1 MSIFKYGRKK
11 YPLVRQ
17 YDRTDC
23 GPAALLSVLKYHGGN
38 DNLVHVRKL
47 CRTST
52 EGTTIFD
59 MVIAATKLGFESKGL
74 RGNYE
79 NLQKAQAPVI
89 VHVILECSYMHYMV
103 VYKVKESSL
112 LLGDPAKGLIKL
124 SRKNF
129 EKIWISKALI
139 LLKPSLELHN
149 QIPPH
154 WLKWISS
161 YFKQESIWINQS
173 VFLGFVYTF
182 FGLITAVLIER
193 LFDDYIPA
201 KDIQR
206 IRYVG
211 ILLTFILLTRAS
223 AGFLREKFL
232 VILNRRLSKTL
243 NNEFLEHL
251 FKLPKHFF
259 DTRRKGDIIARF
271 HDIVRIQQAIIK
283 ISGTTIIDILII
295 TGALILLFY
304 FSSLIGLIILGF
316 LPVYTF
322 ILLLYSQP
330 LNKLQSDVMKNF
342 ANVESTYIDSLEGV
356 DDILNFNVSDSFA
369 SRNKFIFGLY
379 QDKIEKLGFTRTC
392 LSFFAEISGAL
403 ITTVILIIGASG
415 ISQDQIKLGEL
426 IACYSLLSYIIPSIN
441 RSIEANI
448 SFQGAFVAIRRL
460 RDLLLVE
467 EENDTGN
474 ELFEMKKA
482 LKIRQAQF
490 SWSANKQLF
499 QDLEMQIPK
508 GKIVSLWGPSGVGK
522 STLVQ
527 IIHRKYDL
535 EQGKILLD
543 ETSVNNIKLD
553 NYRKNVAIVPQQVKI
568 FNGTIGDNIRLGR
581 PTSELPEQ
589 MEMIMRY
596 GFSNFFSRFEHG
608 IYTRIG
614 EDGRILSGGEKQV
627 VGLARALYD
636 RPEIL
641 IIDEGITSLDRETE
655 TMILRI
661 LSKYVLDH
669 AVLINTHSL
678 RIILKTDFLYVMKN
692 GSIIQKGNP
701 VQLLRSEGYF
711 NSIYDD
717 KFSFNTG

>member
-1 MSIFKYGRKK
+1 MRIFKYCRKK

-17 YDRTDC
+17 YDQTDC
-23 GPAALLSVLKYHGGN
+23 GPATLLSVLKYFGGN

-52 EGTTIFD
+52 DGTTVFD
-59 MVIAATKLGFESKGL
+59 MIMAATKLGFESKAV

-79 NLQKAQAPVI
+79 NLQKVQVPLI
-89 VHVILECSYMHYMV
+89 VHVILECGYMHYMV
-103 VYKVKESSL
+103 VYKVNENSL
-112 LLGDPAKGLIKL
+112 LLGDPVKGLMKV

-129 EKIWISKALI
+129 EKIWISKAFI
-139 LLKPSLELHN
+139 LLKPSLGLYN

-182 FGLITAVLIER
+182 LGLITAVLIER

-206 IRYVG
+206 IGYVG
-211 ILLTFILLTRAS
+211 ILLSFILLTKAS

-232 VILNRRLSKTL
+232 VILNRRLSKSL

-251 FKLPKHFF
+251 FKLPKQFF
-259 DTRRKGDIIARF
+259 DTRRKGDIIARL
-271 HDIVRIQQAIIK
+271 HDIVRIQRAIIK
-283 ISGTTIIDILII
+283 ISGSTIIDILII
-295 TGALILLFY
+295 IGALIMLFY
-304 FSSLIGLIILGF
+304 FSSLVGLITLGL
-316 LPVYTF
+316 LPVYMF
-322 ILLLYSQP
+322 ILLLYSRR

-342 ANVESTYIDSLEGV
+342 ANVESAYIDSLEGV

-369 SRNKFIFGLY
+369 SKNKFIFGLY
-379 QDKIEKLGFTRTC
+379 QDKIEKLGFMQTC

-403 ITTVILIIGASG
+403 VTTAILIFGALG
-415 ISQDQIKLGEL
+415 ISQDQMKLGEL
-426 IACYSLLSYIIPSIN
+426 IACYSLLSYIIPSVN

-448 SFQGAFVAIRRL
+448 SFQGALVAIRRL

-467 EENDTGN
+467 GENDAGN
-474 ELFEMKKA
+474 KLFEMKNA

-543 ETSVNNIKLD
+543 GLSAKNIKLD
-553 NYRKNVAIVPQQVKI
+553 NYRKNIAVVPQQVKI
-568 FNGTIGDNIRLGR
+568 FNGTIGENIKLGR
-581 PTSELPEQ
+581 PTSELPGQ
-589 MEMIMRY
+589 MEMIMHD

-608 IYTRIG
+608 IFTRIG
-614 EDGRILSGGEKQV
+614 EDGRILSGGEKQM

-661 LSKYVLDH
+661 LSEYVQDH

-701 VQLLRSEGYF
+701 AQLLRSEGYF
-711 NSIYDD
+711 KSIYDD
-717 KFSFNTG
+717 KYSLNAV